1 MKQTFLVV
9 YFILISLS
17 SNFVYAEDKIV
28 FVDSSRIINTSLA
41 GQSITEQL
49 KILNKKNIENF
60 TKKENDLKKEET
72 KLLAQKNVLDEE
84 QYINKVNNFKSKVE
98 QYNNDKKKA
107 TAAFNK
113 KKYEAQKTLLTILQK
128 TLSEYSEKNS
138 IALIISKENVIIG
151 KKQLDITELVIED
164 LNSSIKEIQVK

>member
-1 MKQTFLVV
+1 MKLTFLVV

-107 TAAFNK
+107 TADFNK

-164 LNSSIKEIQVK
+164 LNSSIKEIQIK

>member
-49 KILNKKNIENF
+49 KILKKKNIENF

-84 QYINKVNNFKSKVE
+84 QYINKVNNYKSKVE
-98 QYNNDKKKA
+98 QYNNDKK
-107 TAAFNK
+107 
-113 KKYEAQKTLLTILQK
+113 
-128 TLSEYSEKNS
+128 KNS

>member
-1 MKQTFLVV
+1 MKIRISIV
-9 YFILISLS
+9 YFILIYLT
-17 SNFVYAEDKIV
+17 SNFLYAEDKIV
-28 FVDSSRIINTSLA
+28 FVDSGRIINTSQA

-49 KILNKKNIENF
+49 KILNKKNIEIF
-60 TKKENDLKKEET
+60 TKKENELKKEET

-84 QYINKVNNFKSKVE
+84 QYINKVNDFKSKVE
-98 QYNNDKKKA
+98 QYNDNKKKA

-151 KKQLDITELVIED
+151 KKQLDITESIIED
-164 LNSSIKEIQVK
+164 LNSSIKEIKIK